1 MMRNLTIFSVFTLA
15 LNLGLFAQE
24 DSVQIVQD
32 TPAAA
37 EKKTMPSGD
46 LQRADR
52 LFFDENYQEAML
64 EYALALEKDQENTRI
79 NYNLGLCYL
88 NSDYEKEK
96 AIPYFEKVLFYD
108 EESATVHYL
117 MGKVYQFE
125 MRFDRA
131 IEQFNQYIQY
141 RAAGDDFSEE
151 EAEIEIEY
159 CENAYQLVKFPKE
172 CVYENLGDHINSPYP
187 DYFPFVTADESFLVF
202 TSKRNDGSQKIPD
215 GTYASNI
222 YYSRVEDGEYTDA
235 IKMPGADNEP
245 GESEVVIGMESTGEN
260 MLLMKGLESITGDI
274 YEAEFSNDHLENVKA
289 LGERINSEKSREIAA
304 TYGTDRNSIYFVSDR
319 DGGYGGTDIW
329 IVKRLPTGAW
339 GLPYNAG
346 PSINTERD
354 EGFPNISP
362 DGSKMF
368 FSSKG
373 HFSMGGFDI
382 FEAKWDADSNSY
394 VNPRNLGY
402 PINSVDDD
410 MNYRESNSGR
420 YGYISALRP
429 EGQGDYDLY
438 RLTIAEVESEYSV
451 IRGVLTSK
459 GEIENAQITVTNLAD
474 PDELGYYFPN
484 ASTMR
489 YVIILAPGNYDVF
502 IEADGMEPVA
512 FEVKILGKSSF
523 QSEIVRDIELIRK

>member
-1 MMRNLTIFSVFTLA
+1 MRNLTIFSIFAFA
-15 LNLGLFAQE
+15 LNLDVFAQE
-24 DSVQIVQD
+24 DAVQIIQD
-32 TPAAA
+32 TAAA
-37 EKKTMPSGD
+37 VEEKIIPSGNI
-46 LQRADR
+46 QIADR
-52 LFFDENYQEAML
+52 LFFDENHQDAML
-64 EYALALEKDQENTRI
+64 EYAMALEKDRENTRI

-88 NSDYEKEK
+88 NSDFEKEK

-117 MGKVYQFE
+117 MGKAYQFE

-131 IEQFNQYIQY
+131 IEQFNRYIEY

-172 CVYENLGDHINSPYP
+172 CVYENLGEYINSPYP

-202 TSKRNDGSQKIPD
+202 TSKRDDGSTKLPD

-222 YYSRVEDGEYTDA
+222 YYSNVENGEFADA
-235 IKMPGADNEP
+235 IKMPGADNKP
-245 GESEVVIGMESTGEN
+245 GESEVVIGMESMGES
-260 MLLMKGLESITGDI
+260 MLLMKGLESKMGDI
-274 YEAEFSNDHLENVKA
+274 YEADFSNDHLENIRA
-289 LGERINSEKSREIAA
+289 LGERINSTKSREIAA

-319 DGGYGGTDIW
+319 EGGYGGTDIW

-346 PSINTERD
+346 SSINTERD
-354 EGFPNISP
+354 EDFPNISP

-373 HFSMGGFDI
+373 HVSMGGFDI
-382 FEAKWDADSNSY
+382 FQAMWDADSNSY
-394 VNPRNLGY
+394 VRPRNLGY

-429 EGQGDYDLY
+429 EGQGDYDIY

-451 IRGVLTSK
+451 IRGVLSSNSD
-459 GEIENAQITVTNLAD
+459 IENATITVTDLVNGD
-474 PDELGYYFPN
+474 PFGYYTPN
-484 ASTMR
+484 ASSMR
-489 YVIILAPGNYDVF
+489 YVIILPPGEFDVLVT
-502 IEADGMEPVA
+502 ADGMQPVA
-512 FEVKILGKSSF
+512 FEVNILGKSSF
-523 QSEIVRDIELIRK
+523 QSEIVRDIELIRE

>member
-1 MMRNLTIFSVFTLA
+1 
-15 LNLGLFAQE
+15 
-24 DSVQIVQD
+24 
-32 TPAAA
+32 
-37 EKKTMPSGD
+37 
-46 LQRADR
+46 
-52 LFFDENYQEAML
+52 
-64 EYALALEKDQENTRI
+64 
-79 NYNLGLCYL
+79 
-88 NSDYEKEK
+88 
-96 AIPYFEKVLFYD
+96 
-108 EESATVHYL
+108 
-117 MGKVYQFE
+117 MGKAYQFE

-131 IEQFNQYIQY
+131 IEQFNHYIEFW
-141 RAAGDDFSEE
+141 AAGDDFSVE

-159 CENAYQLVKFPKE
+159 CENAYQLVKFPRE
-172 CVYENLGDHINSPYP
+172 CLYENLGDHINSSYS

-202 TSKRNDGSQKIPD
+202 TSKRDDGSKKLSD
-215 GTYASNI
+215 GTFASNI
-222 YYSRVEDGEYTDA
+222 YYSRVEDGEYSDA
-235 IKMPGADNEP
+235 TKMPSAEKET
-245 GESEVVIGMESTGEN
+245 GESEIVVGMESTGN
-260 MLLMKGLESITGDI
+260 NALIMKISGGVTGNI
-274 YEAEFSNDHLENVKA
+274 YEANFSNNHLENVKE
-289 LGERINSEKSREIAA
+289 LGERINSKKSREIAA
-304 TYGTDRNSIYFVSDR
+304 TYGTDRSSIYFVSDR

-339 GLPYNAG
+339 GMPYNAG
-346 PSINTERD
+346 PGINTLRD
-354 EGFPNISP
+354 EDFPNISP

-368 FSSKG
+368 FSSQG

-382 FEAKWDADSNSY
+382 FEAQWDADSNSY

-402 PINSVDDD
+402 PINSVDND

-420 YGYISALRP
+420 YGYIAARRP

-459 GEIENAQITVTNLAD
+459 GEIENAQITVTNLEN

-512 FEVKILGKSSF
+512 FEVKVLGKSSF
-523 QSEIVRDIELIRK
+523 QSQIVRDIVLIRQ